1 MSAIEREDVDDHSPP
16 VQAASSTMTDAELVN
31 GIRNGQGACFEIV
44 MRRYN
49 QRLFR
54 AARAIVRDDDEAEDV
69 LQQAYVNAYLHL
81 DQFEQRAQF
90 STWLTRIVIH
100 EALGRA
106 RKAGRMQQLDD
117 GSGEDS
123 MMERVRSPERDP
135 EEQMY
140 RAELAGLVERAV
152 TNLPDTFRGVFMLRE
167 VEGLSTEETAECL
180 GLNEA
185 TVKTRLHRARVLLR
199 RELTAE
205 VGPSASMAFQFKG
218 HRCDRLV
225 RAVAMRLAGLG
236 VTIQRP
242 GARHGST

>member
-1 MSAIEREDVDDHSPP
+1 MNAINREDVDEHPPP
-16 VQAASSTMTDAELVN
+16 VLAASSTMTDAELVR

-117 GSGEDS
+117 ASGENS
-123 MMERVRSPERDP
+123 MMDRVRSPERDP
-135 EEQMY
+135 EEQVY
-140 RAELAGLVERAV
+140 RGELAALVERAV

-185 TVKTRLHRARVLLR
+185 TVKTRLHRARLLLR
-199 RELTAE
+199 RELTTD

-225 RAVAMRLAGLG
+225 RAVAARLAGLG
-236 VTIQRP
+236 LIIEQP
-242 GARHGST
+242 GA

>member
-242 GARHGST
+242 GA

>member
-1 MSAIEREDVDDHSPP
+1 MHAVEYEDE
-16 VQAASSTMTDAELVN
+16 AGRFASGRASGMQMTDSELV
-31 GIRNGQGACFEIV
+31 GEIRRGNGACFETL

-54 AARAIVRDDDEAEDV
+54 TARAIVRDDDEAEDV
-69 LQQAYVNAYLHL
+69 IQQAYVNAYLHL
-81 DQFEQRAQF
+81 GQFEERATF

-100 EALGRA
+100 EALGRV
-106 RKAGRMQQLDD
+106 RKAGRLQQLD
-117 GSGEDS
+117 GATGEDS
-123 MMERVRSPERDP
+123 RMDRVSSPERDP
-135 EEQMY
+135 EEQLY
-140 RAELAGLVERAV
+140 RGELAALIERAV

-185 TVKTRLHRARVLLR
+185 TVKTRLHRARAMLR
-199 RELTAE
+199 RTLTAD

-225 RAVAMRLAGLG
+225 RAVMARVAALDAG
-236 VTIQRP
+236 TTAASP
-242 GARHGST
+242 SPT